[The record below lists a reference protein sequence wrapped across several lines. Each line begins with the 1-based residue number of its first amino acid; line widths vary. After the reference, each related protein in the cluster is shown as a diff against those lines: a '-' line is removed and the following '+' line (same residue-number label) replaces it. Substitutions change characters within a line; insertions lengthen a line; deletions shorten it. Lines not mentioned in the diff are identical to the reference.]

1 MMQWKITITRYRK
14 TSKTIPKGER
24 RYSAAVGYMKKWAE
38 MWKPLGTKAFKYPWV
53 TTDNEQIKG
62 YANILWMEHFKGQP
76 RQVLIFLG
84 DELRYGKDNL
94 DKYMFK

>member
-1 MMQWKITITRYRK
+1 MNWKITITRYRK
-14 TSKTIPKGER
+14 ASKEIPKEER
-24 RYSAAVGYMKKWAE
+24 RYSAAVGYMKKWAD
-38 MWKPLGTKAFKYPWV
+38 MWTTSGTQVFKYPWV
-53 TTDNEQIKG
+53 TTSNEQIKD

-94 DKYMFK
+94 KKFYFM